1 MIDFVSL
8 NLIVTHLTLN
18 IMATH
23 HYLRLTFILL
33 FVLTSFV
40 CIYFIIK
47 KRKEKKA
54 PKLLS
59 PEKYNSSII
68 GGMKEIAASDSFFNI
83 WPYVSE
89 LKAAKILSKKI
100 KESELVHKVYRNS
113 TEDFEHILLA
123 TEQEN
128 HFVEIVVD
136 KNKKKVLGYLFLSL

>member
-1 MIDFVSL
+1 
-8 NLIVTHLTLN
+8 
-18 IMATH
+18 MAMH

-47 KRKEKKA
+47 KRKNRKA

-59 PEKYNSSII
+59 KEKYNSSMK
-68 GGMKEIAASDSFFNI
+68 GGMKEISVSRESFFNI

-89 LKAAKILSKKI
+89 LKSAKILSKKI

-123 TEQEN
+123 TEKEN
-128 HFVEIVVD
+128 HFVKVVVD
-136 KNKKKVLGYLFLSL
+136 KNKKKPLGYLLLDL

>member
-1 MIDFVSL
+1 M
-8 NLIVTHLTLN
+8 
-18 IMATH
+18 H

-47 KRKEKKA
+47 KGKDRKG

-59 PEKYNSSII
+59 NEKYNSSMT
-68 GGMKEIAASDSFFNI
+68 GGMTEISTSDSFFNI

-100 KESELVHKVYRNS
+100 KESDLVHKVYRNS

-123 TEQEN
+123 TETEN
-128 HFVEIVVD
+128 HFVKIVVD
-136 KNKKKVLGYLFLSL
+136 KNKKKVLGYLFLNI

>member
-1 MIDFVSL
+1 
-8 NLIVTHLTLN
+8 
-18 IMATH
+18 MATH

-33 FVLTSFV
+33 FIITSLV

-47 KRKEKKA
+47 TRKERKA

-68 GGMKEIAASDSFFNI
+68 GGMKEISISDGFFNI

-89 LKAAKILSKKI
+89 LKAAKILSRKI
-100 KESELVHKVYRNS
+100 KESDLVHKVYRNS

-123 TEQEN
+123 TEKEN
-128 HFVEIVVD
+128 HFVKVVVD
-136 KNKKKVLGYLFLSL
+136 KNKKKALGYLFLDLS

>member
-1 MIDFVSL
+1 
-8 NLIVTHLTLN
+8 
-18 IMATH
+18 MAMH
-23 HYLRLTFILL
+23 HYLRLSFILL
-33 FVLTSFV
+33 FVITSFF

-47 KRKEKKA
+47 KRRNKKV

-59 PEKYNSSII
+59 KEKYNSSMNEE
-68 GGMKEIAASDSFFNI
+68 MKEISSSDSFFNI

-123 TEQEN
+123 TEKEN

-136 KNKKKVLGYLFLSL
+136 RNKKKAMGYLLLDL

>member
-1 MIDFVSL
+1 
-8 NLIVTHLTLN
+8 
-18 IMATH
+18 MATH

-59 PEKYNSSII
+59 PEKYNSAII
-68 GGMKEIAASDSFFNI
+68 GGMKEISTTDSFFNI

-128 HFVEIVVD
+128 RFVEVVVD
-136 KNKKKVLGYLFLSL
+136 KNKKKVLGYLFLNL